1 MKKIV
6 LFLLVLGIVFPM
18 SLRAQKQSVL
28 IANATTKKVL
38 VDDQIINPRA
48 SKELSITVKGNVGQ
62 FTLAYYDG
70 LVLKES
76 VNLARKVTKGR
87 IILKDFDPANNDKPD
102 ASSADEETTRSKGA
116 TADFGGVAINSD
128 NKIQNPDDWW
138 SYATV
143 TPKNGLKGQS
153 LFVPSEPFKGLALS
167 SGQQSG
173 RSVTLKTGE
182 IMFPALLMEEKDAAS
197 TKTGINYTWAIVD
210 KIIVEGQSVLEI
222 KPENIMK
229 ANDGKLTKK
238 VIVSKLGFPF
248 IIAEGASSGK
258 VVSDNIPTRL
268 DLFIGW
274 NILPIQYKGADGL
287 PVQAILIL
295 LVDDS
300 GKPLM
305 TGNKSKEQN
314 ISISRN
320 DITIMDFKRPTSR

>member
-1 MKKIV
+1 
-6 LFLLVLGIVFPM
+6 M
-18 SLRAQKQSVL
+18 SSWAQKQNVL
-28 IANATTKKVL
+28 VANATAKKIL
-38 VDDQIINPRA
+38 IDEQIINPRA
-48 SKELSITVKGNVGQ
+48 SKELSIVVKGGVGQ
-62 FTLAYYDG
+62 FSLAYYDG

-76 VNLARKVTKGR
+76 VNLARRVTKGR
-87 IILKDFDPANNDKPD
+87 IVLKDFDPANNDQPD
-102 ASSADEETTRSKGA
+102 ASSADEETTQSKGA
-116 TADFGGVAINSD
+116 TADFGGTAISGNQAQS
-128 NKIQNPDDWW
+128 PDDWW

-143 TPKNGLKGQS
+143 KPKNGLKGQS
-153 LFVPSEPFKGLALS
+153 LFVPSEPFRGLALA

-173 RSVTLKTGE
+173 RSATLKTGE
-182 IMFPALLMEEKDAAS
+182 IMFPALLMEEKEDAS
-197 TKTGINYTWAIVD
+197 TKNGINYTWAIVD
-210 KIIVEGQSVLEI
+210 KIIVEGQDVLEI

-258 VVSDNIPTRL
+258 VVSDNVPTRL
-268 DLFIGW
+268 DLYIGW
-274 NILPIQYKGADGL
+274 NILPIQYKGPDGL

-300 GKPLM
+300 NKPLM
-305 TGNKSKEQN
+305 TSSKSKEQN

>member
-1 MKKIV
+1 MKKSI
-6 LFLLVLGIVFPM
+6 LFFLLLGILFPV
-18 SLRAQKQSVL
+18 SSWAQKQNVL
-28 IANATTKKVL
+28 VANATAKKIL
-38 VDDQIINPRA
+38 IDDQIINPRA

-76 VNLARKVTKGR
+76 VNLARRVTKGR
-87 IILKDFDPANNDKPD
+87 IVLKDFDPTNNDQPD
-102 ASSADEETTRSKGA
+102 ASVADEEVSQSKGA
-116 TADFGGVAINSD
+116 TADFGGTAISGNQAQS
-128 NKIQNPDDWW
+128 PDDWW

-143 TPKNGLKGQS
+143 KPKNGLKGQS
-153 LFVPSEPFKGLALS
+153 LFVPSEPFRGLALA
-167 SGQQSG
+167 SGQQSS
-173 RSVTLKTGE
+173 RSATLKTGE
-182 IMFPALLMEEKDAAS
+182 IMFPALLMEEKEDAS
-197 TKTGINYTWAIVD
+197 TKNGINYTWAIVD
-210 KIIVEGQSVLEI
+210 KIIVEGQDVLEI

-268 DLFIGW
+268 DLYVGW
-274 NILPIQYKGADGL
+274 NILPIQYKGPDGL

-295 LVDDS
+295 LIDDS
-300 GKPLM
+300 NKPLM
-305 TGNKSKEQN
+305 TGSKKEQN
-314 ISISRN
+314 ISVSRN

>member
-1 MKKIV
+1 MKRFI
-6 LFLLVLGIVFPM
+6 LLLLVLGIVFPM

-76 VNLARKVTKGR
+76 VSLARKVTKGR

-102 ASSADEETTRSKGA
+102 ASSADDSSSPAA
-116 TADFGGVAINSD
+116 TADFSRVSGTVAGQT
-128 NKIQNPDDWW
+128 QNPDDWW

-210 KIIVEGQSVLEI
+210 KIVVEGQSILDI

-274 NILPIQYKGADGL
+274 NILPIQYKGSDGL

-314 ISISRN
+314 ISIGRN

>member
-1 MKKIV
+1 MKKSI
-6 LFLLVLGIVFPM
+6 LFFLLLGILFPM
-18 SLRAQKQSVL
+18 SSWAQKQNVL
-28 IANATTKKVL
+28 VANATAKKIL
-38 VDDQIINPRA
+38 IDEQIINPRA
-48 SKELSITVKGNVGQ
+48 SKELSIVVKGGVGQ
-62 FTLAYYDG
+62 FSLAYYDG

-76 VNLARKVTKGR
+76 VNLARRVTKGR
-87 IILKDFDPANNDKPD
+87 IVLKDFDPANNDQPD
-102 ASSADEETTRSKGA
+102 ASSADEETTQSKGA
-116 TADFGGVAINSD
+116 TADFGGTAISGNQAQS
-128 NKIQNPDDWW
+128 PDDWW

-143 TPKNGLKGQS
+143 KPKNGLKGQS
-153 LFVPSEPFKGLALS
+153 LFVPSEPFRGLALA

-173 RSVTLKTGE
+173 RSATLKTGE
-182 IMFPALLMEEKDAAS
+182 IMFPALLMEEKEDAS
-197 TKTGINYTWAIVD
+197 TKNGINYTWAIVD
-210 KIIVEGQSVLEI
+210 KIIVEGQDVLEI

-258 VVSDNIPTRL
+258 VVSDNVPTRL
-268 DLFIGW
+268 DLYIGW
-274 NILPIQYKGADGL
+274 NILPIQYKGPDGL

-300 GKPLM
+300 NKPLM
-305 TGNKSKEQN
+305 TSSKSKEQN